1 MSFSQVV
8 LPGAKYAIGYRD
20 DGISQVQDGHLSF
33 PPLAAGGM
41 GTPRCLAKILLDI
54 AIAYNDVDGSGPIS
68 HNTATF
74 MLDNVVDKG
83 AIKFMKSYVGYGV
96 FVAHVGSTFKARF

>member
-1 MSFSQVV
+1 M
-8 LPGAKYAIGYRD
+8 LPGIKYAIGYRD

-41 GTPRCLAKILLDI
+41 GTPRSLAKILLDI
-54 AIAYNDVDGSGPIS
+54 AIAYKDTDGSGPIS
-68 HNTATF
+68 HNTATL
-74 MLDNVVDKG
+74 MLDNAVDKG

-96 FVAHVGSTFKARF
+96 FVAHVGSTFTARS